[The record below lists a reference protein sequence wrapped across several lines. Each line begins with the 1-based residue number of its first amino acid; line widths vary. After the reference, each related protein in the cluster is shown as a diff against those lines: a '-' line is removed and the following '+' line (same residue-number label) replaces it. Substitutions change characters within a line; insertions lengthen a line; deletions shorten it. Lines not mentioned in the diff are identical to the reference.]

1 MNFLRKTIM
10 LGLIS
15 LSFIA
20 LNMRGHA
27 ANTISSG
34 DYALSCT
41 NAAYGSQNG
50 TAYTSGKDAQTSYG
64 FYTGEDCVY
73 SGSGRTNSSVI
84 VGGEIARAAAN
95 SIIGAV
101 SGRLSSALA
110 MNQDTA
116 AHMSY
121 SSNGSGIGMAANH
134 LIGGLS
140 VWTSFASSSFENDQ
154 TFTNVQLDSNQYDG
168 DASSMSFGVDKR
180 LGNMIVGLV
189 GSSFDS
195 DIDVKSNSGNITVE
209 GETYGLYVGLNTG
222 AIVFSAGAGTGEYE
236 VNTTRKD
243 LGSLLT
249 IKNAAAITA
258 DVTYMHVNLS
268 GNFSRGKIS
277 ISPRVAYRDFEID
290 MPAFT
295 DDVPNDANTFF
306 GPNSTADDQVVV
318 DESIAGQTY
327 SSTMSEAGISIALST
342 NAKLTPYIDI
352 AYVNEDTTKA
362 SYKTE
367 LADDSATDLDA
378 SAPDGYLTYGG
389 GFILNLSGKVSGY
402 VNVSETTNRDD
413 FSETSISGSLRLKF

>member
-10 LGLIS
+10 LGVIS

-41 NAAYGSQNG
+41 NAAYGGQNG
-50 TAYTSGKDAQTSYG
+50 TAYFSEVAADASYG

-73 SGSGRTNSSVI
+73 SGAGRTNSSVI

-101 SGRLSSALA
+101 SGRLSAALS
-110 MNQDTA
+110 MNDATA

-121 SSNGSGIGMAANH
+121 SSNGNGIGMAANH

-140 VWTSFASSSFENDQ
+140 VWTNFSSSNFENDQ
-154 TFTNVQLDSNQYDG
+154 TFSNVQIDSNAFDG
-168 DASSMSFGVDKR
+168 NASSLAFGVDKR
-180 LGNMIVGLV
+180 LGNLIIGVMGT
-189 GSSFDS
+189 SFDS
-195 DIDVKSNSGNITVE
+195 DIDTTANSGNITAE
-209 GETYGLYVGLNTG
+209 GETYGLYVGINTG
-222 AIVFSAGAGTGEYE
+222 AIVFSAGAGQGEYE
-236 VNTTRKD
+236 VTTRRKD
-243 LGSLLT
+243 LGSLFN
-249 IKNAAAITA
+249 IKNAADITA
-258 DVTYMHVNLS
+258 DVQYWHLNLS
-268 GNFSRGKIS
+268 GNFNRGRLS
-277 ISPRVAYRDFEID
+277 ISPRVAYRDFDLD

-306 GPNSTADDQVVV
+306 GPDASADDQVTV

-327 SSTMSEAGISIALST
+327 SSTMSEAGVSLALST
-342 NAKLTPYIDI
+342 NGKLIPYIDI

-362 SYKTE
+362 AYKTE
-367 LADDSATDLDA
+367 LNDDGATDLDA
-378 SAPDGYLTYGG
+378 SAPDGYISYGG
-389 GFILNLSGKVSGY
+389 GFMLNLSGKVSGY
-402 VNVSETTNRDD
+402 VNITEITNRTDY
-413 FSETSISGSLRLKF
+413 SETSISGSLKLKF